1 MNTMLWNSGVNH
13 SYKSNVQDFHGRPK
27 KRLVP
32 LIMTKTQTLVACEI
46 V

>member
-13 SYKSNVQDFHGRPK
+13 PYKSNAQDFNGKPK
-27 KRLVP
+27 RQLVP
-32 LIMTKTQTLVACEI
+32 PIMTKTQTFVACEI